1 MIDIGCKKDY
11 YCSDMTR
18 TYFWKRADPEYVKI
32 YDIVRR
38 ANETAEA
45 MVKAGVPL
53 MDIDI
58 TARDIISE
66 AGYGEYFTHRLGHF
80 IGMEDHEKGDV
91 SAVNSQMAEAGM
103 IFSIEPGVYLP
114 GRFGVRIED
123 LVIVTEDGCEI
134 LNHVDKG
141 LRILGV

>member
-1 MIDIGCKKDY
+1 MVPTPPIPTTPPDDTVLKDGDCIVIDIGCKKDY

-66 AGYGEYFTHRLGHF
+66 AGYGEYFTPPSWPLYRPWRTTKRA
-80 IGMEDHEKGDV
+80 M
-91 SAVNSQMAEAGM
+91 
-103 IFSIEPGVYLP
+103 
-114 GRFGVRIED
+114 
-123 LVIVTEDGCEI
+123 
-134 LNHVDKG
+134 
-141 LRILGV
+141 